1 MITVTLTDPQQKR
14 FHQNIVNT
22 IKDKVPEDRR
32 LTQLAEECAEGAQAA
47 LKLFRAYSGNEPQ
60 LDNAT
65 LRLKLLEE
73 IADILV
79 CSDVFMN
86 DLDRAVIEEY
96 YHSKIKRWEDRLNGG
111 TKS

>member
-1 MITVTLTDPQQKR
+1 MKTVQLKDFNQAKCD
-14 FHQNIVNT
+14 HAILD

-47 LKLFRAYSGNEPQ
+47 LKLFRAYTGNEPQ
-60 LDNAT
+60 LNDGT

-73 IADILV
+73 IADIFV
-79 CSDVFMN
+79 CVDVFWN
-86 DLDRAVIEEY
+86 DLDRAVCMEY
-96 YHSKIKRWEDRLNGG
+96 YEAKLKRWEDRLNGR

>member
-1 MITVTLTDPQQKR
+1 MITVTLTDPKQKR
-14 FHQNIVNT
+14 FYQDVVNT

-47 LKLFRAYSGNEPQ
+47 LKLFRAYTGNEPQ
-60 LDNAT
+60 LDKGFS
-65 LRLKLLEE
+65 RLKLLEE

-79 CSDVFMN
+79 CSDVFLT
-86 DLDRAVIEEY
+86 DLDRVAVEEY